1 MLRRSA
7 KVGRR
12 LFGRVKLLI
21 GGTGLNNKS
30 HIRMHYPVTAL
41 ITQKLK
47 RPYLNRRRI
56 ILITG
61 G

>member
-12 LFGRVKLLI
+12 FFVGVKLLV

-41 ITQKLK
+41 ITQKQK

-56 ILITG
+56 ILIIG